1 MIPTQGTHIQ
11 RNSTLDDIVLGF
23 TQSLVGLKI
32 LIRCLKIWP
41 VSQYV
46 LRVEVFEVLIMQA
59 CMKSNLLI

>member
-1 MIPTQGTHIQ
+1 MIPTRGTHIQ

-23 TQSLVGLKI
+23 TQSLVGLNI

-46 LRVEVFEVLIMQA
+46 LRAEVFGVLIMQV
-59 CMKSNLLI
+59 CM